1 MNEIIFDADI
11 LSMLGKIGRIDLL
24 RELFLDSELFITFE
38 VYNELLAAKEIGY
51 DFIDP
56 ILEQNVGIM
65 HLDPDFFT
73 KNRVKTAL
81 RVGIDYIL
89 FHTIKSPFRRAVID
103 FNV

>member
-24 RELFLDSELFITFE
+24 RELFSDSELFITFK

-56 ILEQNVGIM
+56 ILEQDVGIM
-65 HLDPDFFT
+65 HLDPDTFKSYERMRTKLKNDFFH
-73 KNRVKTAL
+73 KK
-81 RVGIDYIL
+81 IE
-89 FHTIKSPFRRAVID
+89 
-103 FNV
+103 